1 MSEVIPMKSK
11 KFYPSITPPLAIFIA
26 MLILAGT
33 IVASEPKE
41 AVLHHFGTGT
51 DGAAAYGR
59 VISDAAGN
67 LYGTTAFGGT
77 SDAGI
82 VFELTNPEAPAG
94 WTESILYNF
103 SGGSDGSQPY
113 GGLIFDSAGNLY
125 GTTYQGGASNA
136 GTVYE
141 LSPGKGGAW
150 TETVI
155 YSFAGGADGMG
166 PQSDLNFDQ
175 AGNIYGTTTGGG
187 SPGNG
192 IVFQL
197 TPGQG
202 GSWTETVLHRFM
214 TNEGTSPRAAVI
226 FDNNG
231 SLYGTLANDGT
242 FGAGAVFRLE
252 PTNGGAWS
260 EETLYTFTGGTDGFG
275 PLCRLVLFRGKLY
288 GTAVVGGGSG
298 VGTVFELSP
307 PANHQGAWTLHVLH
321 TFACGSDGC
330 FPWAGLTMDS
340 KGTFYG
346 TTQFGGLPSN
356 GGTVFAL
363 KQEGGIWFEG
373 VVFSFRLSND
383 QLAAGAVLL
392 GKGDTL
398 YGTTIGSGMNAG
410 AVFKIQP

>member
-1 MSEVIPMKSK
+1 MSEVIPMTREKL
-11 KFYPSITPPLAIFIA
+11 YPSITPPLAIFIA

-33 IVASEPKE
+33 VVASEPKE

-77 SDAGI
+77 SGAGI
-82 VFELTNPEAPAG
+82 VFELTNPEAPGA

-125 GTTYQGGASNA
+125 GTTFQGGASNA

-141 LSPGKGGAW
+141 LTPGKGGAW
-150 TETVI
+150 TETVL
-155 YSFAGGADGMG
+155 YSFAGGADGSG

-175 AGNIYGTTTGGG
+175 AGNLFGTTTGGG

-226 FDNNG
+226 FDRKG
-231 SLYGTLANDGT
+231 SLYGTLANDGV
-242 FGAGAVFRLE
+242 FGAGAVFRLK
-252 PTNGGAWS
+252 PTNGGAWT

-275 PLCRLVLFRGKLY
+275 PLCRLILLRGKLY
-288 GTAVVGGGSG
+288 GTTVIGGGSG

-307 PANHQGAWTLHVLH
+307 PANHHGAWTLNVLH

-340 KGTFYG
+340 NGTFYG

-363 KQEGGIWFEG
+363 KQVGEIWFEG
-373 VVFSFRLSND
+373 VLFSFKLSIN

-392 GKGDTL
+392 GKGGTL
-398 YGTTIGSGMNAG
+398 YGTTIGSEMNAG

>member
-1 MSEVIPMKSK
+1 V
-11 KFYPSITPPLAIFIA
+11 
-26 MLILAGT
+26 
-33 IVASEPKE
+33 V
-41 AVLHHFGTGT
+41 HRFGTGT

-59 VISDAAGN
+59 VISDAAGD

-77 SDAGI
+77 SGAGI
-82 VFELTNPEAPAG
+82 VFELTNPGAPTG

-103 SGGSDGSQPY
+103 SGGSDGSQPF

-125 GTTYQGGASNA
+125 GTTSQGGASNV

-141 LSPGKGGAW
+141 LTPGKGGAW

-166 PQSDLNFDQ
+166 PEGDLNFDE
-175 AGNIYGTTTGGG
+175 AGNLFGTTTGGG

-192 IVFQL
+192 IVFEL
-197 TPGQG
+197 MAGQNG
-202 GSWTETVLHRFM
+202 VWTETVLHRFV

-226 FDNNG
+226 FDQNG
-231 SLYGTLANDGT
+231 WLYGTLANDGT
-242 FGAGAVFRLE
+242 SGAGAVFRLK
-252 PTNGGAWS
+252 PASGGGWT
-260 EETLYTFTGGTDGFG
+260 EETLYTFTGGTDGSG
-275 PLCRLVLFRGKLY
+275 PLCRLILLRGKLY
-288 GTAVVGGGSG
+288 GTTVIGGAAH

-307 PANHQGAWTLHVLH
+307 PANHLGAWTEITLH

-330 FPWAGLTMDS
+330 YPWAGLTLDAN
-340 KGTFYG
+340 GTFYG

-363 KQEGGIWFEG
+363 KQESGIWFEG
-373 VVFSFRLSND
+373 VVFSFKISNN

-392 GKGDTL
+392 GEKGTL

-410 AVFKIQP
+410 AVFEIQQ